1 MKMRV
6 RMAKGFA
13 LVVAASAALVVAA
26 PNAVAS
32 HNSNGFAEL
41 VGTADP
47 DATGKAII
55 NYSEG
60 GGDFTAAI
68 SAANLV
74 PGATYSYLVWRTP
87 IDGSTALLCTGEA
100 NSQGLFTC
108 QAQHFLLGGYRQA
121 VVRDAAGVVVAVGT
135 FERRGT
141 CRDADQSMTQCEAP
155 GRINP

>member
-1 MKMRV
+1 MNPRITRGPAV
-6 RMAKGFA
+6 
-13 LVVAASAALVVAA
+13 VVAAFAALTIAA

-47 DATGKAII
+47 DATGTAIV

-60 GGDFTAAI
+60 GGDFTGTI
-68 SAANLV
+68 TAANLV
-74 PGATYSYLVWRTP
+74 PGATYSYSVWRTP
-87 IDGSTALLCTGEA
+87 FDGSTVLLCTAEA

-108 QAQHFLLGGYRQA
+108 QAQHFVLGGYRQA
-121 VVRDAAGVVVAVGT
+121 VVRDAAGVVVALGT

-155 GRINP
+155 GRIDP